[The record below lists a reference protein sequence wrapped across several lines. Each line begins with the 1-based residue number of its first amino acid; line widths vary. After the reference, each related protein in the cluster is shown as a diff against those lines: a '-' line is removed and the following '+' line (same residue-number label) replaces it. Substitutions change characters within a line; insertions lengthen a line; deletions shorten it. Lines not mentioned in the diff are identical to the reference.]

1 MSVKLWLISLTID
14 AVALQILDMV
24 EFGNCWTCQ
33 KCTDFT

>member
-1 MSVKLWLISLTID
+1 MD

-24 EFGNCWTCQ
+24 EFGNCRKCQ